1 MTALLIYVVTIPGSS
16 QGREGVLMS
25 CMAEQRSY
33 DHRPSHPYKT
43 GTEHVGFFADQGD
56 IAGGGRRTRVLL
68 ALSQFDY

>member
-1 MTALLIYVVTIPGSS
+1 
-16 QGREGVLMS
+16 MS